1 MAKLGLSKGVR
12 GAEFAEAVREEIVKL
27 ELGDKD
33 LTAQRGRELRETT
46 FGNAKQIERLVMS
59 QLALAEKDPA
69 QILRV
74 ASGMKALSLAAGA
87 LAKLHALQHT
97 VLGLDRHVDEQE
109 LPRIIIDQFTDDEI
123 AAIRCEDA
131 GEDVMGAEPIE
142 EAAVDLTEP
151 IPGSLSA
158 TLVDDDD
165 IVVLGHED
173 DEDEEPVPTL
183 LPAPRADEDGHRL
196 VRDGR

>member
-1 MAKLGLSKGVR
+1 
-12 GAEFAEAVREEIVKL
+12 
-27 ELGDKD
+27 
-33 LTAQRGRELRETT
+33 
-46 FGNAKQIERLVMS
+46 
-59 QLALAEKDPA
+59 
-69 QILRV
+69 
-74 ASGMKALSLAAGA
+74 
-87 LAKLHALQHT
+87 

-109 LPRIIIDQFTDDEI
+109 LPRIVIDQFTDDEI

-165 IVVLGHED
+165 IVVLGHEG

-183 LPAPRADEDGHRL
+183 LPAARADETVTASSEMHADC
-196 VRDGR
+196 VENS